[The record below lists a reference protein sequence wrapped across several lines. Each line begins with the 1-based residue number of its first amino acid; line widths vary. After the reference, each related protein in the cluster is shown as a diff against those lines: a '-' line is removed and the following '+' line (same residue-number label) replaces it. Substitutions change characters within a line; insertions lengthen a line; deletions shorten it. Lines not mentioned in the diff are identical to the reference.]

1 MAAWKN
7 PENDTPGSG
16 FLGGFTGKTS
26 KMIPWKLTFFSD
38 LLIVWARRKPENPKR
53 VFGNFF
59 FIVLIVSGAQ
69 KIENPKAVLTFFFIV
84 LIVWGPAG
92 Q

>member
-26 KMIPWKLTFFSD
+26 KMIPWKLTFFFD
-38 LLIVWARRKPENPKR
+38 LLIVWALRKPENPEC
-53 VFGNFF
+53 VVGNFF
-59 FIVLIVSGAQ
+59 FDLLIVSEAQ
-69 KIENPKAVLTFFFIV
+69 KIENPNAVLTFFFDL

>member
-1 MAAWKN
+1 MGLVTFLFQSINCLAAWKN

-38 LLIVWARRKPENPKR
+38 PLIVWALQKPGNPEC
-53 VFGNFF
+53 VVGNFF
-59 FIVLIVSGAQ
+59 FRSNNCFGGS
-69 KIENPKAVLTFFFIV
+69 KDGKS
-84 LIVWGPAG
+84 
-92 Q
+92 